1 MRSGRDAMFSE
12 ALKIFDFLE
21 IREVILPQFH
31 CAKRNARQSRRA
43 IAQIDDTMFSEALKI
58 FDFLEIRE
66 VIITY
71 FLKICIFLCSFRKLI
86 SGDTI

>member
-12 ALKIFDFLE
+12 THKIFDF
-21 IREVILPQFH
+21 EVIITQFH
-31 CAKRNARQSRRA
+31 CAKRNVRQSRRA